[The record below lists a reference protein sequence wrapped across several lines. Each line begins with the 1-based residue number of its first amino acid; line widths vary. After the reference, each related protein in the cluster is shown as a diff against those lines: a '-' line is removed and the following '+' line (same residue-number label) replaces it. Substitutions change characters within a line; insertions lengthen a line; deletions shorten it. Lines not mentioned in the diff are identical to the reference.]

1 MPLKPISDDLI
12 EQVARIIDGYAFDAR
27 YRLKRQS
34 RQQNAIKKATDIL
47 TLAGANQ
54 TELVD
59 ALAAADRQLRIL
71 LAAMDTIDSNFHREL
86 DPQMAHRAALLAGYN
101 GKKNG

>member
-59 ALAAADRQLRIL
+59 ALVNADRQLRIL

-86 DPQMAHRAALLAGYN
+86 DPQMSHRAALLAGY
-101 GKKNG
+101 GRKADE

>member
-34 RQQNAIKKATDIL
+34 RQWTPSTAISIAIWTHRWRIEPHCLPAITGRKTD
-47 TLAGANQ
+47 
-54 TELVD
+54 E
-59 ALAAADRQLRIL
+59 
-71 LAAMDTIDSNFHREL
+71 
-86 DPQMAHRAALLAGYN
+86 
-101 GKKNG
+101 